1 MIDHNIPLIKDNK
14 LNHIFNANNRVLKVV
29 YNIDLKTM
37 KKLSAL
43 TVNFEELLRN
53 LLLPLFPKTLQDLSP
68 QELVVYSLICNNV
81 SHKPSGFDQMNP
93 LDLNEAQIKSIII
106 SVLLK
111 YQKIINEDLNH
122 AIASVQEPKLK
133 RKL

>member
-14 LNHIFNANNRVLKVV
+14 LNHILNANTRVLKVV

-37 KKLSAL
+37 KNWSTL
-43 TVNFEELLRN
+43 TVNLGELLKN
-53 LLLPLFPKTLQDLSP
+53 LLLPLFPKTIHELSP

-81 SHKPSGFDQMNP
+81 SHKSSVFEQMDP
-93 LDLNEAQIKSIII
+93 LDLNEDQIKSIII
-106 SVLLK
+106 LVLLK
-111 YQKIINEDLNH
+111 YQKIINEDLNQ
-122 AIASVQEPKLK
+122 AIASVEGPKLK